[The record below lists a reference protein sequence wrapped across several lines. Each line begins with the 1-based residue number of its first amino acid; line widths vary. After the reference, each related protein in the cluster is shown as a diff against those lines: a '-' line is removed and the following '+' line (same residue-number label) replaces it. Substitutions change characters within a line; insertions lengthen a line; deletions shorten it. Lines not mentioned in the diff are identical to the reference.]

1 MDNRVN
7 LIISE
12 INRLYDNGTLEKLI
26 YYDGGNMVDLK
37 DFFDACFEDDVLLD
51 DFADSFEINNCDI
64 KHGLQS
70 LTFIFE
76 DIVYKL
82 TPYDL
87 TYINVFIEYLNE
99 EEIATE
105 LEGLSDLICPV
116 QLVYDCND
124 YFIFKQERLFFDNPS
139 SSNVASPVVG
149 ELTEELADSICNY
162 YFDKD
167 ICIGY
172 ATRIIEEFSKCYIS
186 FIEDLDMISDDIHN
200 GNWAYDKND
209 RPVIF
214 DPFYI
219 W

>member
-1 MDNRVN
+1 MDNRIN

-12 INRLYDNGTLEKLI
+12 INRLYDNGILEKLF
-26 YYDGGNMVDLK
+26 YNNGGYMIDLK
-37 DFFDACFEDDVLLD
+37 DFFNAGFENNELLD
-51 DFADSFEINNCDI
+51 DFANSFEINSCDI

-87 TYINVFIEYLNE
+87 SYINDFIEYLSE
-99 EEIATE
+99 EEIANG
-105 LEGLSDLICPV
+105 LEGLSDLVCPV
-116 QLVYDCND
+116 QLVYDCDD
-124 YFIFKQERLFFDNPS
+124 YSIYKQERLFFDNPS
-139 SSNVASPVVG
+139 SSNIESPVVG
-149 ELTEELADSICNY
+149 ELTDDLADSICNY

-167 ICIGY
+167 ICIDY

-186 FIEDLDMISDDIHN
+186 FIKDYCILRNDIHD
-200 GNWAYDKND
+200 GNWAYDKDD

-214 DPFYI
+214 DPFYFC
-219 W
+219 